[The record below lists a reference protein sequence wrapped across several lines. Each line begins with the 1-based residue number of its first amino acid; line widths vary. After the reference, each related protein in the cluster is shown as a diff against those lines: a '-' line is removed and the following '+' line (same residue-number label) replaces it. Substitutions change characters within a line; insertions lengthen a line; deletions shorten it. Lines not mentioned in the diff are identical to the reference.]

1 MIDQVQILGCH
12 SATPRSNAYPSAQVV
27 QMRGRYFLVDCGEAT
42 QMRLREQKV
51 SFSKIKHIFISHL
64 HGDHYYGLIGLIS
77 TFSLLNRNAD
87 LHIYGPKGIKQITL
101 LQLKL
106 GGTYTKFNLFFH
118 ELDSKQSE
126 LIFEDDKVKVS
137 TIPLDHR
144 IYTNGFLFEE
154 KPKLRKLNM
163 DVIGQIEEIEVCDYE
178 NLKKGKDFSLPDGSL
193 LDNKKLT
200 FDPEKPKKYAYLSD
214 TTFKTDIIPLIEKC
228 DLIYHEATFME
239 GEAHL
244 AEKTKHSTAKQAAKI
259 AEMAKVKKLI
269 IGHYSNR
276 YEHSSML
283 LNEAKSVFEN
293 TVDAYSGLIVKI

>member
-1 MIDQVQILGCH
+1 LIDQVQILGCH
-12 SATPRSNAYPSAQVV
+12 SATPRNNAFPSAQIV
-27 QMRGRYFLVDCGEAT
+27 QMRGRFFLVDCGEGT
-42 QMRLREQKV
+42 QMRLREQKI

-87 LHIYGPKGIKQITL
+87 LHIYGPEGIKQIIL

-106 GGTYTKFNLFFH
+106 GGTYTQFNLFFH
-118 ELDSKQSE
+118 ELTSTKTE
-126 LIFEDDKVKVS
+126 LIFEDEKVS
-137 TIPLDHR
+137 IRTIPLDHR

-154 KPKLRKLNM
+154 KPKPRKINIEAV
-163 DVIGQIEEIEVCDYE
+163 DQIAEIEICDYE
-178 NLKKGKDFSLPDGSL
+178 NLKKGKDFRLPDGSL

-200 FDPEKPKKYAYLSD
+200 FDPEKSKKYAYLSD
-214 TTFKTDIIPLIEKC
+214 TAFKPDLIPLIENC

-244 AEKTKHSTAKQAAKI
+244 AEKTKHSTAKQAGKI
-259 AEMAKVKKLI
+259 AEMANVKKLI

-283 LNEAKSVFEN
+283 LNEAKSIFEN
-293 TVDAYSGLIVKI
+293 TIDAYSGLVVKI